1 MSRAADSGLVV
12 VGAGHAGCEAALAA
26 ARLGVR
32 VRLITLDTAAVAR
45 MSCNPS
51 LGGLGKGQLV
61 REVDALGGEMGL
73 AGDATGIHFRRLNQR
88 KGAAVRATRV
98 QSDRAAYARVMAA
111 ALARLPDLELL
122 QGEVASLEL
131 SGGRLRGV
139 TLAHGERIPCRAA
152 VLTTGTFLSGKL
164 HVGLESR
171 PGGRDGEPA
180 AAALSRSLAA
190 LGLTLGRLKTGTPCR
205 LDRRSIDYSRL
216 AAQPGDDP
224 PPRLSSWS
232 VWPGGQPPLEQVL
245 CHITHTNPRTHDLIR
260 SGLDRSPLYSGV
272 IQGTGPR
279 YCPSIED
286 KVVRFPDRDRHQIF
300 LEPEGLGVDEVYPNG
315 ISTSLPLDLQ
325 LALVHSIAGL
335 ERARILRPGYA
346 VEYDYVDPRQLEPSL
361 GVRGMGGLYLAGQIN
376 GTSGYE
382 EAAAQGLLAG
392 INAARALRDEPPL
405 ILRRDQAFMA
415 VMVDDLVTRGAPEPY
430 RMFTSRAEYRLILR
444 EDNAPDR
451 LTPLGRDLGLIGDDR
466 WRRFSRGKER
476 RQALAAHLEQ
486 SHARRNPGAEG
497 VLSRA
502 GSSPTYAGAT
512 LAELLRRPELSLDLL
527 EEAGLLGE
535 LPPGLTA
542 TDREQVEVECKYDGY
557 IKRQRR
563 EAERLGRLARRRS
576 PDNMDY
582 GAIPGLRAEVREKL
596 TSQRPRTLG
605 QASRI
610 PGVTPAAVAILEVLL
625 RAR

>member
-1 MSRAADSGLVV
+1 MV

-26 ARLGVR
+26 ARLGAR
-32 VRLITLDTAAVAR
+32 VRLITLDPDATAR

-61 REVDALGGEMGL
+61 RELDALGGEMGL
-73 AGDATGIHFRRLNQR
+73 AGDNTGIHFRRLNRR

-98 QSDRAAYARVMAA
+98 QSDRVAYARFMAA
-111 ALARLPDLELL
+111 ALERQPGLEL
-122 QGEVASLEL
+122 QRGEVTALEI
-131 SGGRLRGV
+131 SGGRLEAV
-139 TLAHGERIPCRAA
+139 VLAGGERVPCRAA
-152 VLTTGTFLSGKL
+152 VLTTGTFLAGKL

-180 AAALSRSLAA
+180 AAALSRSLAG
-190 LGLTLGRLKTGTPCR
+190 LGLELGRLKTGTPCR
-205 LDRRSIDYSRL
+205 LDRRTIDYDRL
-216 AAQPGDDP
+216 APQPGDDP

-232 VWPGGQPPLEQVL
+232 QWPGGAPPLAQVH

-260 SGLDRSPLYSGV
+260 SGLGRSPLYSGV

-300 LEPEGLGVDEVYPNG
+300 LEPEGLSVDEVYPNG

-325 LALVHSIAGL
+325 EALVHSIEGL
-335 ERARILRPGYA
+335 ERARIMRPGYA

-361 GVRGMGGLYLAGQIN
+361 CVRGMEGVYLAGQIN

-392 INAARALRDEPPL
+392 INAARALDEEPPL
-405 ILRRDQAFMA
+405 SLGRDQAFVA
-415 VMVDDLVTRGAPEPY
+415 VMVDDLVNRGAPEPY

-451 LTPLGRDLGLIGDDR
+451 LTPLGRELGLIDDDR
-466 WRRFSRGKER
+466 WERFSRGQER
-476 RQALAAHLEQ
+476 RLTLSAHLEQ
-486 SHARRNPGAEG
+486 ARARPAHEADR
-497 VLSRA
+497 VLARA
-502 GSSPTYAGAT
+502 GSSLSYAGAT
-512 LAELLRRPELSLDLL
+512 LAELLRRPELSLALL
-527 EEAGLLGE
+527 EEAGLMGE
-535 LPPGLTA
+535 LPASLARLTS
-542 TDREQVEVECKYDGY
+542 TDREQVEVECKYEGY
-557 IKRQRR
+557 IQRQLR
-563 EAERLGRLARRRS
+563 EAERLGRLERRRL
-576 PDNMDY
+576 PDDMDY
-582 GAIPGLRAEVREKL
+582 RAIPGLRVEVREKL
-596 TSQRPRTLG
+596 TSLRPKTLG

-625 RAR
+625 RR